1 MARGRNWR
9 EVREEAL
16 KAGLITEDS
25 VAAARRRHDEQT
37 RAYRLRQVRQA
48 RLSRQE
54 DVAAA
59 MNVSQSRVSRI
70 EAGDI
75 EHAEVG
81 TLRAYVAALGGELQV
96 TADFGDERLII
107 G

>member
-25 VAAARRRHDEQT
+25 VAAARRRHDEQA

-54 DVAAA
+54 DVAEA

-81 TLRAYVAALGGELQV
+81 TLRAYVAALGGELRV